1 MAIQTQSVL
10 QMKVLNIPSSQLDV
24 NFGIYPRN
32 NDISAQVEDLQI
44 GTIRCSTDLAT
55 VDYNLKNLF
64 EVFNLL
70 VEIQQLQ

>member
-1 MAIQTQSVL
+1 MSILEYTL
-10 QMKVLNIPSSQLDV
+10 ETM
-24 NFGIYPRN
+24 
-32 NDISAQVEDLQI
+32 ISAQVEGLQI

-55 VDYNLKNLF
+55 VDYDLKNLF